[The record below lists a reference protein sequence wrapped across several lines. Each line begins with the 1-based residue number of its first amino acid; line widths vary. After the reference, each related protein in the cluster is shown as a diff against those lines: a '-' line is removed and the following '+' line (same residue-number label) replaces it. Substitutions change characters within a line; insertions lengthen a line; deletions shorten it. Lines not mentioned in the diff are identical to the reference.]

1 MTAENIF
8 ESALKL
14 MDAVEDAAE
23 YSARASGILRVL
35 LPELQRAAGTE
46 DTLLDVSELS
56 DTVDLPEHLLD
67 GVAPYGLAA
76 HLLLEENP
84 ALASF
89 FQARYEEGLARF
101 ERRRIAQWESISNV
115 YGGIEFSSFSRWN

>member
-56 DTVDLPEHLLD
+56 YTVDLPEQLLD

-101 ERRRIAQWESISNV
+101 ERRRLAKWESISNV
-115 YGGIEFSSFSRWN
+115 YGGIEFSSFSRWT